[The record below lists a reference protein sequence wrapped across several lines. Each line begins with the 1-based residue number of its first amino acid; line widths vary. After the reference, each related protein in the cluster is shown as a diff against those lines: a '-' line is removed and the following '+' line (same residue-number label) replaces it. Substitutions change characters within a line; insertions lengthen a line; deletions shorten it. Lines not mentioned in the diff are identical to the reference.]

1 MPLIRTAGFKNFAL
15 MVEND
20 ALDFRLN
27 IEAIRHARQAIDNLL
42 QRFFAD
48 GGRLARARVFR
59 LKNSSRFPE
68 LRLPVTFL
76 FLDCFDIVEGDFS
89 SHVKLG
95 FKRRPMVFSKGSGLD
110 LYTLC

>member
-76 FLDCFDIVEGDFS
+76 FLDCFDIVEGHFES
-89 SHVKLG
+89 KLKLG
-95 FKRRPMVFSKGSGLD
+95 FKRSRIVFSKCSGFE
-110 LYTLC
+110 